1 MFNLH
6 NLQIMEGGII
16 MVGDGVEILCTDKIE
31 VKHTERTHSSSNCV
45 LCIFLI

>member
-1 MFNLH
+1 
-6 NLQIMEGGII
+6 

-31 VKHTERTHSSSNCV
+31 IEVKHTERTHSTSSNCV

>member
-6 NLQIMEGGII
+6 NLQIMEGDI